1 MKPAK
6 SFCLDVT
13 LAQKR
18 SQKMF
23 SDESGLSEDMKE
35 MLVEAQEQD
44 RLTCGIYESGKL
56 LEMNPDGIMLCILP
70 ENSEND
76 VTLHIHLTLIEAFCW
91 ENDIRVIKVDSVE
104 KLAKLLEVIE
114 ETTDAEGQGPRW
126 SKKES
131 GTSAAIDY
139 NCVLIEYPTGKC
151 SPAEEKL
158 LDFHRVT
165 CDLVPQPVIP
175 LEV

>member
-6 SFCLDVT
+6 SFSIDVA

-18 SQKMF
+18 SQLLF
-23 SDESGLSEDMKE
+23 SNEGGLGEDLKE
-35 MLVEAQEQD
+35 TLVEAQEQE
-44 RLTCGIYESGKL
+44 RLTCGVYESGKL

-70 ENSEND
+70 ENSASD

-104 KLAKLLEVIE
+104 KLAKLFEV
-114 ETTDAEGQGPRW
+114 AEDVGGADNQGPRW
-126 SKKES
+126 PKKEN
-131 GTSAAIDY
+131 GSAVDY
-139 NCVLIEYPTGKC
+139 NCVLVEYPTGKC

>member
-6 SFCLDVT
+6 SFSLDVS

-18 SQKMF
+18 SQKF
-23 SDESGLSEDMKE
+23 YSDECGLSDDMKE
-35 MLVEAQEQD
+35 MLIEAQEQD

-70 ENSEND
+70 ENSAND
-76 VTLHIHLTLIEAFCW
+76 ITLHIHFTLIEAFCW
-91 ENDIRVIKVDSVE
+91 ENDIRIIKVDSVE
-104 KLAKLLEVIE
+104 KVAKLLEVEE
-114 ETTDAEGQGPRW
+114 ETTDVENQGSRW
-126 SKKES
+126 SKNDNS
-131 GTSAAIDY
+131 VAVDY
-139 NCVLIEYPTGKC
+139 NCLLIEYPTGKC

-158 LDFHRVT
+158 LDFHRST